1 MNLLK
6 NGLFNTLL
14 ASSPLREKQQKT
26 IRKELNIKSSKKIFT
41 SSNSQSI
48 EIFETD
54 LYKKK
59 VIFFPGWLGHKDSK
73 YLIPLAHLLHT
84 NNFDIIRIHP
94 VDHGNTEH
102 LNKDFFRA
110 TDIQTLI
117 EAVKFIGNKYQD
129 SEIHLIGF
137 SLGGNISLR
146 ISASDSIDFLKST
159 IVLSPVIDPEIS
171 MLTMDNTAW
180 ILKKYFIDKWR
191 RTLIRKIRFHNIANA
206 EEALKYKSLE
216 EMTEFF
222 TKNLDENKKI
232 IGVGETGLDF
242 YYDNSDRDKQIE
254 SFKIHIKA
262 ALKANIPLIIHSRN
276 AEEKTYEVLNE
287 YKDEKLKIL
296 MHCFT
301 GSQKFAEKLLKFN
314 SYFSASGIITFK
326 NSVDLQNTFKS
337 LPLDRILIETDSPFL
352 APVPNRGKKNEPSFI
367 DFTAAKLAEI
377 KGIEKSELIKI
388 TTNNF
393 NNLFFN

>member
-1 MNLLK
+1 MSLLK

-14 ASSPLREKQQKT
+14 ASSPLREKQQKS
-26 IRKELNIKSSKKIFT
+26 IRKELNTKSSKKIFT

-94 VDHGNTEH
+94 VDHGDTEN

-117 EAVKFIGNKYQD
+117 EAVEFIGNKFKD
-129 SEIHLIGF
+129 SDVHLIGF

-180 ILKKYFIDKWR
+180 ILKKYFLDKWR
-191 RTLIRKIRFHNIANA
+191 RTLRRKIRLHNIANA
-206 EEALKYKSLE
+206 EQALKYKSLE

-222 TKNLDENKKI
+222 TKN
-232 IGVGETGLDF
+232 
-242 YYDNSDRDKQIE
+242 
-254 SFKIHIKA
+254 
-262 ALKANIPLIIHSRN
+262 
-276 AEEKTYEVLNE
+276 
-287 YKDEKLKIL
+287 
-296 MHCFT
+296 
-301 GSQKFAEKLLKFN
+301 
-314 SYFSASGIITFK
+314 FSPHKNVKELFSGYAIT
-326 NSVDLQNTFKS
+326 QNTLNQIKHNTLIYSSIDDPCVPIGPLQELVQTDYVKFK
-337 LPLDRILIETDSPFL
+337 PQQY
-352 APVPNRGKKNEPSFI
+352 GGHCGFI
-367 DFTAAKLAEI
+367 DDFKFSSSLYEEIVNKLNTT
-377 KGIEKSELIKI
+377 KS
-388 TTNNF
+388 
-393 NNLFFN
+393 